1 MIGLR
6 TLVIWAEPSVMI
18 TVNLRCRHCQSEHI
32 VRNGHT
38 MKGKQKFLCRT
49 CGRQSREGPEA
60 NAYHTERR
68 QEILATYREG
78 SSLRGVSRIFG
89 VSRNTVS
96 LWLKQAEAESSGPQE
111 SGRHSTTKNMTPRNY
126 NPRSS
131 GSTEM

>member
-1 MIGLR
+1 M
-6 TLVIWAEPSVMI
+6 EPSVMI
-18 TVNLRCRHCQSEHI
+18 TVNLQCRHCQSEQI
-32 VRNGHT
+32 VRNGRT

-60 NAYHTERR
+60 NAYRAERR

-96 LWLKQAEAESSGPQE
+96 LWLKQAEAESSRPRDQVDIRPTGI
-111 SGRHSTTKNMTPRNY
+111 STPRNY

>member
-1 MIGLR
+1 
-6 TLVIWAEPSVMI
+6 MI
-18 TVNLRCRHCQSEHI
+18 TVNLRCRHCQSEQI

-38 MKGKQKFLCRT
+38 IKGKQKFLCRS

-60 NAYHTERR
+60 NAYQTERR

-96 LWLKQAEAESSGPQE
+96 LWLKQAEAESSRPRE
-111 SGRHSTTKNMTPRNY
+111 VDIRPTRISTPRNY
-126 NPRSS
+126 NPRSG